1 MTWIL
6 AVLVAIDQLGNA
18 IAGGNPDATVSA
30 RVGYWA
36 QFAGA
41 MHKWYWLMLEKI
53 IDFTF
58 YPLDGP
64 KHCYQNYLLEKDEVF
79 QHGNDIAIAVLGL
92 IIIVVCIPLSII
104 LRVAVLFVPSW
115 RFSRAPTPP
124 TTP

>member
-1 MTWIL
+1 MSWIL

-18 IAGGNPDATVSA
+18 IAGGNPDATISS

-36 QFAGA
+36 QFANA
-41 MHKWYWLMLEKI
+41 AHKWYWLILQKI

-64 KHCYQNYLLEKDEVF
+64 RHCYQTYLEEKDEKF

-92 IIIVVCIPLSII
+92 ITITVCLPLSII
-104 LRVAVLFVPSW
+104 LRIAVIFIPAW
-115 RFSRAPTPP
+115 RFKAA
-124 TTP
+124 TTAST